1 MRMAR
6 HSIWA
11 RAKIGMG
18 WSDPTFGGFQPPKD
32 FVGSLQ
38 PNVWKKSP
46 PTACFACA
54 KRREGSNRMAL
65 YFKLPFPAENVFLQV
80 MALRAPLVHE
90 GLFYS
95 YNLFLFTT
103 PYIAFSIVLSGL
115 YVFGLTLHKKI
126 RAGKL
131 PLYPDPR
138 KREELFVVVGEVHNK
153 RKQGPSE
160 TPHWL
165 TIPERGLF
173 TGTAIVGAI
182 GTGKTSCCMYPFAEQ
197 ILAYRASDKEKRIG
211 GLFLEVKGDFC
222 HKVRDILKRHERAE
236 DYVEIGLG
244 SEYRYNP
251 LNNDLDAYALAYN
264 IASLLN
270 NLFGRGKEPF
280 WQQAYTNLVKFI
292 ILLHKVAYGYVI
304 DALGLK
310 TDGRLRILDK

>member
-1 MRMAR
+1 M
-6 HSIWA
+6 IQ
-11 RAKIGMG
+11 KIL
-18 WSDPTFGGFQPPKD
+18 SSKN
-32 FVGSLQ
+32 FV
-38 PNVWKKSP
+38 
-46 PTACFACA
+46 ACLLAA
-54 KRREGSNRMAL
+54 ATGMAL
-65 YFKLPFPAENVFLQV
+65 YFKLPFPAENVFLQL
-80 MALRAPLVHE
+80 MALRAPLVRE

-103 PYIAFSIVLSGL
+103 PYIAYSIVLSGL
-115 YVFGLTLHKKI
+115 YVFGLTVHKKI

-138 KREELFVVVGEVHNK
+138 KREELFLVVGEVHNK
-153 RKQGPSE
+153 RKPIPSE
-160 TPHWL
+160 TPNWL

-173 TGTAIVGAI
+173 TGIAIIGAI

-222 HKVRDILKRHERAE
+222 HRVREILDRHGRGE
-236 DYVEIGLG
+236 DYIEIGLG

-270 NLFGRGKEPF
+270 NLFGRGKEV
-280 WQQAYTNLVKFI
+280 ASTELTNKSEAS
-292 ILLHKVAYGYVI
+292 H
-304 DALGLK
+304 DRSE
-310 TDGRLRILDK
+310 TP